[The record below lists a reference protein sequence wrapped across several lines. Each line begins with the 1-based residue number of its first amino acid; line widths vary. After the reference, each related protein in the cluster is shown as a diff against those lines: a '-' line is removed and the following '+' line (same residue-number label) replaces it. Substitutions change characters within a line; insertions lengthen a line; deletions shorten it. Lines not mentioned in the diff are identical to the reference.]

1 MHACK
6 RSFVG
11 ARGKRSP
18 FPGSFSPT
26 ETRPEG
32 QGRYSNDARCGRG
45 RATRPLHLQCSRNF
59 ISPPSASACLEA
71 LCGET
76 KVPTARFASPAT
88 LNGRE
93 LRPRTRQTDRGEAC
107 EHGPR
112 CVPLTLSFRD
122 RLTLTSRFHLPV
134 PALAWGTRVWLEN
147 LKPTGHAGK

>member
-26 ETRPEG
+26 ETQPDR
-32 QGRYSNDARCGRG
+32 QGRCSNDARCGRG

-93 LRPRTRQTDRGEAC
+93 LRPRTKGKQTEARPASTV
-107 EHGPR
+107 HD
-112 CVPLTLSFRD
+112 VYL
-122 RLTLTSRFHLPV
+122 SRFPFEIGSLSHLV
-134 PALAWGTRVWLEN
+134 STSLCRRSLGQRASGSKT
-147 LKPTGHAGK
+147 